1 MSFRLPADQ
10 NRLCVRD
17 DAAHDAGGFPGLPAA
32 NAGALQFWSL
42 GDQGTG
48 NWGPHKQGDVADAM
62 AEVLPRYPG
71 SQFTLGLGDN
81 FYLRGVRD
89 VHDPQWQEKF
99 ESVYPRALGAMPF
112 YPVVGDHD
120 HCLNAS
126 ALVWDPV

>member
-1 MSFRLPADQ
+1 
-10 NRLCVRD
+10 VRD

-126 ALVWDPV
+126 ALVRDPV